1 MGTSNLEP
9 VGQSRGNNLDLQLLC
24 EAGVVL
30 WDVAPNLGDLI
41 LSLGVGGKSYTSD
54 DQSEIL
60 GGNTQKS
67 FSLTILLS
75 AFLSKSNYLHF
86 IDKETEVG

>member
-9 VGQSRGNNLDLQLLC
+9 VSQSRGNLDLQLLC
-24 EAGVVL
+24 EVGVVL
-30 WDVAPNLGDLI
+30 WDRAPNLGDLI
-41 LSLGVGGKSYTSD
+41 LSLSVGDKPYTSD

-67 FSLTILLS
+67 FSFTILLNV
-75 AFLSKSNYLHF
+75 FLSKLNYLHF
-86 IDKETEVG
+86 IDKETEVD